1 MLNVC
6 LPGTGGFMPLL
17 DRWLT
22 CCWIEYQGHA
32 ILIDCGEGT
41 QLALKKADLHLSRL
55 DMIFITHFHADHVA
69 GLAGM
74 LLSLGNTGRGESHP
88 LTIAG
93 PPGLCKVI
101 PALLVIAPL
110 PYPVHLVELSPGD
123 MVPGY
128 GDLTIS
134 CIALKHRI
142 PCYGYRID
150 LKRKPVF
157 SPEKATALEIPKPY
171 WKNLHSGETVH
182 LPDGRTIVSE
192 EVIERARAPIS
203 VSYCTDTLPIPEI
216 ARFAKGV
223 DLMIAEGMYGDDSMA
238 EKVAEKNHSLYSQS
252 ARLAKEA
259 GAKRLWLTHFSP
271 AMQDPEEH
279 LEAVR
284 AIFPNTEA
292 GKDGMKIELDG
303 ED

>member
-1 MLNVC
+1 MLSVC
-6 LPGTGGFMPLL
+6 LPGTGGFMPLV

-41 QLALKKADLHLSRL
+41 QLALKKAGLHLSRL
-55 DMIFITHFHADHVA
+55 DMVFITHFHADHVA

-74 LLSLGNTGRGESHP
+74 LLSLGNSGRGEQNP

-93 PPGLCKVI
+93 PPGLCKII

-110 PYPVHLVELSPGD
+110 PYPVHLIELSPGD
-123 MVPGY
+123 MIPGY
-128 GDLTIS
+128 GDLAVT
-134 CIALKHRI
+134 CMALKHRI
-142 PCYGYRID
+142 TCYGYRVD

-157 SPEKATALEIPKPY
+157 SPEKAEALEVPKQF
-171 WKNLHSGETVH
+171 WKKLHSGENVE
-182 LPDGRTIVSE
+182 LSDGRMIHSE
-192 EVIERARAPIS
+192 DVIERARKPIS

-216 ARFAKGV
+216 ADFAKGV
-223 DLMIAEGMYGDDSMA
+223 DLMVAEGMYGDDSMA
-238 EKVAEKNHSLYSQS
+238 EKVAEKKHSLYSQS

-271 AMQDPEEH
+271 AMQNPEEY
-279 LEAVR
+279 LESAR
-284 AIFPNTEA
+284 MIFPNTEA
-292 GKDGMKIELDG
+292 GKDGIKIELEG
-303 ED
+303 EE

>member
-6 LPGTGGFMPLL
+6 LPGTGGFMPLV

-41 QLALKKADLHLSRL
+41 QLALKEAGLHLSRL
-55 DMIFITHFHADHVA
+55 DMVLITHFHADHVA

-74 LLSLGNTGRGESHP
+74 LLSLGNTGRGQDQP

-93 PPGLCKVI
+93 PPGLCKII

-110 PYPVHLVELSPGD
+110 PFPVHLAELSPGEAI
-123 MVPGY
+123 PGF
-128 GDLTIS
+128 GGLSIN
-134 CIALKHRI
+134 CMALSHRI
-142 PCYGYRID
+142 PCYGYRVD

-157 SPEKATALEIPKPY
+157 SPERAEALGVPKPF
-171 WKNLHSGETVH
+171 WKRLHSGETVQ
-182 LPDGRTIVSE
+182 LPDGRSVSPKQ
-192 EVIERARAPIS
+192 VIERPRAPIS

-216 ARFAKGV
+216 AEFARGA
-223 DLMIAEGMYGDDSMA
+223 DLMIAEGMYGDDAMA
-238 EKVAEKNHSLYSQS
+238 EKVAEKKHSLYSQS
-252 ARLAKEA
+252 ARLAKAA

-271 AMQDPEEH
+271 AMQDPEEF
-279 LEAVR
+279 LEQTR
-284 AIFPNTEA
+284 EIFPNTEP
-292 GKDGMKIELDG
+292 GKDGLKIELTG
-303 ED
+303 EE

>member
-6 LPGTGGFMPLL
+6 LPGTGGFMPLI

-32 ILIDCGEGT
+32 LLIDCGEGT
-41 QLALKKADLHLSRL
+41 QLALKEAGLHLSRL
-55 DMIFITHFHADHVA
+55 DMVLITHFHADHVA

-74 LLSLGNTGRGESHP
+74 LLSLGNTGRGQDQP

-93 PPGLCKVI
+93 PPELSRII

-110 PYPVHLVELSPGD
+110 PYPVELVELTPGD
-123 MVPGY
+123 ILPGC
-128 GDLTIS
+128 GDLSIS

-142 PCYGYRID
+142 TCYGYRID
-150 LKRKPVF
+150 LQRKPVF
-157 SPEKATALEIPKPY
+157 SPEKAAALDVPKPF
-171 WKNLHSGETVH
+171 WKKLHSGEDVQ
-182 LPDGRTIVSE
+182 LPDGRLIHSE
-192 EVIERARAPIS
+192 EVIERTRTPIS

-216 ARFAKGV
+216 AEFAKGV
-223 DLMIAEGMYGDDSMA
+223 DLMIAEGMYGDDEME
-238 EKVAEKNHSLYSQS
+238 EKVTEKRHSLYSQS
-252 ARLAKEA
+252 AHLARDA

-271 AMQDPEEH
+271 AMQDPKEH

-284 AIFPNTEA
+284 EIFPHTYVGE
-292 GKDGMKIELDG
+292 DGMKIELAG